1 MDVYN
6 GVPFATPDA
15 AEFLIKLIPSKA
27 RSGALAEETVF
38 IMANKANSGTVQF
51 SFNEAITA
59 NHHVLAAGEKH
70 PPRTVPLDQ
79 NYIRCKGSAIGQYST
94 ITW

>member
-51 SFNEAITA
+51 SFNTRPERSHSIRTTS
-59 NHHVLAAGEKH
+59 AAKAQ
-70 PPRTVPLDQ
+70 L
-79 NYIRCKGSAIGQYST
+79 
-94 ITW
+94 